1 MSGSEGKDRFDTS
14 GFVMRKQEVGEADA
28 AMTVSRAGRRPSFD
42 PAAERIVILGL
53 PGSGRRRLAELVAE
67 RFGMQAAAPED
78 DAAPGVVT
86 ELCCRT
92 GLVLAAPVS
101 AVRDEQLR
109 ACLRD
114 GARVFYM
121 MTNPVRLAAEL
132 GLSGEA
138 GEKFCR
144 DALELETLCMGVLH
158 FLLPDGRSPEQLV
171 VNVCENLGVG

>member
-1 MSGSEGKDRFDTS
+1 MGNHAGKEKFDTS
-14 GFVMRKQEVGEADA
+14 GFVMRKQEVGEADTV
-28 AMTVSRAGRRPSFD
+28 MTISRAGRRPPFD

-53 PGSGRRRLAELVAE
+53 PGSGRRQLAELVAR
-67 RFGMQAAAPED
+67 RFGMQSAAPDD
-78 DAAPGVVT
+78 DAGPDVVT

-101 AVRDEQLR
+101 AVRDEALR

-132 GLSGEA
+132 GLSGET

-144 DALELETLCMGVLH
+144 EALELETLCMGVLH
-158 FLLPDGRSPEQLV
+158 FLLPDGRTPEQLV
-171 VNVCENLGVG
+171 DNVCENLGVA

>member
-1 MSGSEGKDRFDTS
+1 MSGKGEKDRFDTT

-28 AMTVSRAGRRPSFD
+28 VMTVSRAGRRAPFD

-78 DAAPGVVT
+78 DAAPEVVT

-101 AVRDEQLR
+101 AVRDDALR

-121 MTNPVRLAAEL
+121 MANPVRLANEL
-132 GLSGEA
+132 GLSGET

-144 DALELETLCMGVLH
+144 EALELETLCMGVLH

-171 VNVCENLGVG
+171 DNVCENLGVR

>member
-1 MSGSEGKDRFDTS
+1 MSEKQDKERFDTS
-14 GFVMRKQEVGEADA
+14 GFIMRRQDVGDADA
-28 AMTVSRAGRRPSFD
+28 VMTVARGGRRPSFD

-53 PGSGRRRLAELVAE
+53 PGSGRKRLAELLAE
-67 RFGMQAAAPED
+67 RFGMQAATPDD
-78 DAAPGVVT
+78 DAAPELVT

-101 AVRDEQLR
+101 AVRDDKLR

-132 GLSGEA
+132 GLSGEP
-138 GEKFCR
+138 GERFCR
-144 DALELETLCMGVLH
+144 EALELETLCMGVLH
-158 FLLPDGRSPEQLV
+158 FLLPDGRTPEQLV
-171 VNVCENLGVG
+171 VNVCENLGVR

>member
-1 MSGSEGKDRFDTS
+1 MSNHAGKEKFDTS
-14 GFVMRKQEVGEADA
+14 GFVMRKQEVGDADTV
-28 AMTVSRAGRRPSFD
+28 MTVSRAGRRAPFD

-53 PGSGRRRLAELVAE
+53 PGSGRRQLAELVAG
-67 RFGMQAAAPED
+67 RFGMQSAAPAD
-78 DAAPGVVT
+78 DAGPDVVT

-101 AVRDEQLR
+101 AVRDEALR

-132 GLSGEA
+132 GLSGET
-138 GEKFCR
+138 GERFCR
-144 DALELETLCMGVLH
+144 EALELETLCMGVLH
-158 FLLPDGRSPEQLV
+158 FLLPDGRTPEQLV
-171 VNVCENLGVG
+171 VNVCENLGVV